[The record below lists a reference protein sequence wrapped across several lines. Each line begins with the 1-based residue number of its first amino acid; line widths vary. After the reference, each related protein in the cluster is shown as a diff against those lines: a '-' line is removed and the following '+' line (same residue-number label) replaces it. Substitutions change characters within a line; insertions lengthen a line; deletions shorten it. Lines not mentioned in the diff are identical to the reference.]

1 LRWPSGRS
9 GRRGCF
15 LPRIKVLQFIT
26 GFHVGGT
33 ERHVAHLAT
42 RLDPSCF
49 DVHIACLQ
57 REGPLYDE
65 FAACGLPLI
74 AYPIKGFLRPGTL
87 RQQLRFAT
95 YLKHEAIDIVHAYGF
110 YPIVFAVPVSRLAG
124 PRVVMASIR
133 DNGDPWTRAQ
143 RLVQRCSSRPA
154 HCILVNASAVRA
166 RLRAGGYTRRSIAV
180 IRNGVDV
187 DRFAPRPPDA
197 ALRTMLGLPPGSPL
211 VVAVSRLNPMKGLD
225 DYLEAAALLAG
236 RFAEARFVIV
246 GDGASRW
253 ELEEQA
259 RRLGLAGR
267 VVFTGTRLDV
277 AAILSQAAVSV
288 APSLSE
294 GLSNVVLESMAAG
307 AAVVATRVGGTPEIL
322 DDGVTGLLVPP
333 CDAPALA
340 DAIGRLLGNAAL
352 ARRLGD
358 AARARAI
365 RQFSM
370 QHMVIQTESLYRA
383 LLRGEPSAAMDEDT
397 VSRASMTLSPPPA
410 VLARR
415 RRELWDPSRQRAPF

>member
-1 LRWPSGRS
+1 MRWPSGRS

-33 ERHVAHLAT
+33 ERHVVHLAAH
-42 RLDPSCF
+42 LDPSRF
-49 DVHIACLQ
+49 DVHVACLQ
-57 REGPLYDE
+57 QEGPLYGE
-65 FAACGLPLI
+65 IAARGLPLI
-74 AYPIKGFLRPGTL
+74 AYPINGFLRPGTL
-87 RQQLRFAT
+87 RQQLRFAA
-95 YLKHEAIDIVHAYGF
+95 YLKHQAIDIVHAYGF
-110 YPIVFAVPVSRLAG
+110 YPIVFAVPVSRLSG
-124 PRVVMASIR
+124 PRVVLASIR

-143 RLVQRCSSRPA
+143 RLVQRCSSRAA
-154 HCILVNASAVRA
+154 HCILVNAGAVRA
-166 RLRAGGYTRRSIAV
+166 RLRAGGYARRSIAV

-187 DRFAPRPPDA
+187 DRFAPRPFDA
-197 ALRTMLGLPPGSPL
+197 ALRRTLGLPPEAPL

-370 QHMVIQTESLYRA
+370 QDMVLQTESLYRA
-383 LLRGEPSAAMDEDT
+383 LLRGETSAAMDEDT
-397 VSRASMTLSPPPA
+397 MSRPPMTLSPPAA

-415 RRELWDPSRQRAPF
+415 RRELWDPARQRAPY